1 MNTFVGS
8 NVIVNFWGV
17 LVSAVLF
24 FAIYFGGCTVGG
36 LELVSATSSLLVL
49 FKSCDC
55 VVCSNVVIT
64 VSVMLAAS
72 AT

>member
-1 MNTFVGS
+1 MKTFVGS
-8 NVIVNFWGV
+8 NVMVNFWGV
-17 LVSAVLF
+17 LVSTVLLF
-24 FAIYFGGCTVGG
+24 SMYFGGCTVVG

-64 VSVMLAAS
+64 VSVILAAS